1 MSLELFKKGPRRILE
16 DSKKSWRVLEIIQT
30 GNENIYATSR
40 PKIKN
45 LF

>member
-1 MSLELFKKGPRRILE
+1 MGLELFKKGTRRILE
-16 DSKKSWRVLEIIQT
+16 DYKNPGESWKLT

-40 PKIKN
+40 PKTKN